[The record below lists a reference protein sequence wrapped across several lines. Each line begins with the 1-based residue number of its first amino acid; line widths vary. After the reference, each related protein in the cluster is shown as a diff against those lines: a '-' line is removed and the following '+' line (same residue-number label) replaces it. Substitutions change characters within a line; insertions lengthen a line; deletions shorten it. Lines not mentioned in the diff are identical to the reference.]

1 MWEEIMTL
9 AINHGLMATLFVGLM
24 IYVLKDGRK
33 REKKYQETIDTL
45 AESLK
50 IVHEIGEATKE
61 LKKDV
66 TEIKH
71 KVK

>member
-1 MWEEIMTL
+1 MWEEIFAL
-9 AINHGLMATLFVGLM
+9 AVNHGLMATMFVGLM

-33 REKKYQETIDTL
+33 REKKYQDTIEKL

-50 IVHEIGEATKE
+50 IVNEIQETTKE

-66 TEIKH
+66 NEIK
-71 KVK
+71 VKM